1 MPPAPLPPRH
11 RPTWTA
17 LGAVGALGIGAA
29 AVLGV
34 QAVATPTTVV
44 GQASPA
50 QGASAP
56 AGFIPGYRPG
66 TSNGTPGDSSMST
79 GSTTTASAAQQV
91 GIVEINTVLRYQHAQ
106 AAGTGMVLTSDGE
119 VLTNNHVVDGATGIS
134 VTISST
140 GATYTATV
148 VGTDPT
154 DDVAVLQLSHASGLQ
169 TAKLST
175 RRATVGENVTGVG
188 NAGGTGTL
196 TAAPGTVTDLDQS
209 ITASDESGG
218 SSEQLTGLIEVDA
231 AIQAGDSGGPLYGD
245 DGKVIG
251 MDTAASSGEPA
262 DGYAIPI
269 ATARAIA
276 GQIESG
282 VDNATVHQGNPAFLG
297 VSMADSASGAT
308 VAGALPGGAAERAG
322 ISAGDVITSVDGHSI
337 GSAADLSSTLAGYSP
352 GDRVTV
358 TWTTSAGT
366 SESATVTLG
375 AGPAD

>member
-1 MPPAPLPPRH
+1 M
-11 RPTWTA
+11 
-17 LGAVGALGIGAA
+17 GAVGSLGIGAA

-34 QAVATPTTVV
+34 QAVATTTTVV

-50 QGASAP
+50 QSASAP

-66 TSNGTPGDSSMST
+66 TSNGPLGDSSTST

-91 GIVEINTVLRYQHAQ
+91 GIVEINTVLRYQNAR

-119 VLTNNHVVDGATGIS
+119 ILTNNHVVDGATSVS

-140 GATYTATV
+140 GATYDATV

-154 DDVAVLQLSHASGLQ
+154 DDVAVLQLSGASGLR

-175 RRATVGENVTGVG
+175 ADATVGESVTGVG

-196 TAAPGTVTDLDQS
+196 TAAPGTVTALDQS
-209 ITASDESGG
+209 ITATDESGG
-218 SSEQLTGLIEVDA
+218 SAEQLTGLIETDA

-245 DGKVIG
+245 DGTIIG
-251 MDTAASSGEPA
+251 MDTAASSGQPA

-276 GQIESG
+276 GHIESG
-282 VDNATVHQGNPAFLG
+282 VDNSAIHQGTPAFLG
-297 VSMADSASGAT
+297 VSMADGASGAT
-308 VAGALPGGAAERAG
+308 VAGALSGSAAERAG
-322 ISAGDVITSVDGHSI
+322 ISAGDVITSVDGHPI
-337 GSAADLSSTLAGYSP
+337 GSASDLSSTLAGYAP

-358 TWTTSAGT
+358 TWTTTDGT
-366 SESATVTLG
+366 GESATVTLG
-375 AGPAD
+375 SGPAD